1 MTENEGAVELSP
13 LEAFLEESHAHLEKA
28 QRGIKEIS
36 LLVEQSHG
44 EVEKL
49 AKRNADITSR
59 IHQLQAHFDTVPRED
74 IRTVYD
80 DALDAQQRL
89 YTMRGQLEKLQSDE
103 EHLQTFFI

>member
-1 MTENEGAVELSP
+1 MTENDGAVELSP
-13 LEAFLEESHAHLEKA
+13 VEVFLEESHAQLEKVK
-28 QRGIKEIS
+28 RGIAEIS

-80 DALDAQQRL
+80 LSL
-89 YTMRGQLEKLQSDE
+89 I
-103 EHLQTFFI
+103 HI